1 MKVCGV
7 ELTGSEAIITLLSL
21 SDGLFDIPDCR
32 QRKLTLHNPN
42 DQEEIKRFQF
52 AFRKLMEDYGVT
64 CAVIRQRPTTG
75 KFSGSAAGFKLEAA
89 IQLIEGLQV
98 VLVSSSEL
106 KEQLKR
112 NPILIDFRDT
122 GLKKF
127 QEPAFITAYCHLN
140 HVHYNG
146 ESIPR

>member
-32 QRKLTLHNPN
+32 QRKLTLSDAN
-42 DQEEIKRFQF
+42 DQEQVQKFQF
-52 AFRKLMEDYGVT
+52 AFRKLMEDYGVDT
-64 CAVIRQRPTTG
+64 AVIRQRPHKG
-75 KFSGSAAGFKLEAA
+75 KFAGSAVGFKLEAA
-89 IQLIEGLQV
+89 IQLIENLNV
-98 VLVSSSEL
+98 ELVSSTEI

-112 NPILIDFRDT
+112 NPLMIEFADT

-127 QEPAFITAYCHLN
+127 QEPAFITAYTYLN
-140 HVHYNG
+140 HKHFNG
-146 ESIPR
+146 

>member
-7 ELTGSEAIITLLSL
+7 ELSGSEAIFTLLSL

-32 QRKLTLHNPN
+32 QRKLTLSDAN
-42 DQEEIKRFQF
+42 DQEQVQKFQF
-52 AFRKLMEDYGVT
+52 AFRKLMEDYNVN
-64 CAVIRQRPTTG
+64 CVVIRQRQHKG
-75 KFSGSAAGFKLEAA
+75 KFAGSAVGFKLEAA

-98 VLVSSSEL
+98 VLVSPAEI

-112 NPILIDFRDT
+112 NPILIDFAET

-127 QEPAFITAYCHLN
+127 QEPAFITAFTYLN
-140 HVHYNG
+140 HRYFNG
-146 ESIPR
+146 

>member
-42 DQEEIKRFQF
+42 NQEEVQHFQF
-52 AFRKLMEDYGVT
+52 TFRKLMEDYGVE

-75 KFSGSAAGFKLEAA
+75 KFSGSAVGFKLEAA
-89 IQLIEGLQV
+89 IQLIEGLKV
-98 VLVSSSEL
+98 VMTPSSEI

-112 NPILIDFRDT
+112 NPIMIDFRET

-127 QEPAFITAYCHLN
+127 QEPAFITAYCYLN
-140 HVHYNG
+140 HMHYNG
-146 ESIPR
+146 